1 VKDYAFVWCIV
12 SGRPSKG
19 CGFCHFNQ
27 KNKELKMSTKQYEVK
42 VYPEHG
48 QPFKAIVVGVSAGEA
63 ARNARAQFPDAK
75 SITAPQ
81 EL

>member
-1 VKDYAFVWCIV
+1 
-12 SGRPSKG
+12 
-19 CGFCHFNQ
+19 
-27 KNKELKMSTKQYEVK
+27 MSTKQYEVK

-48 QPFKAIVVGVSAGEA
+48 QPFKAIVLGVSAGEA
-63 ARNARAQFPDAK
+63 ARAARAQFPDAK